1 MNSLISRA
9 VVSAIAMLCCPLAM
23 AHVADV
29 DAQHESHKLASAD
42 PFKKQHGKAS
52 VYAVKFAH
60 QRMANGARF
69 ELESNSAASLTLPL
83 GSHARVTNLRNGRS
97 AEVVIRDR
105 GPFVKGRI
113 VDLSPH
119 TARELGF
126 YGVVPVEVERIV
138 PHPKTVVARRSPP
151 PPLMLAWNDSD
162 RLYAR
167 MGVAPSAPGIP
178 PPLFQSDL
186 PLLQ

>member
-1 MNSLISRA
+1 MNSLTTRA
-9 VVSAIAMLCCPLAM
+9 VVSAIAMFCCPLAM
-23 AHVADV
+23 AHLSPV
-29 DAQHESHKLASAD
+29 DAQHESHKLPAAD
-42 PFKKQHGKAS
+42 PHKKQRGKAS
-52 VYAVKFAH
+52 VYAAKFAH

-113 VDLSPH
+113 VDLSPR

-126 YGVVPVEVERIV
+126 YGVAPVEVERIV
-138 PHPKTVVARRSPP
+138 PGARPAVARRAA
-151 PPLMLAWNDSD
+151 PLMLAWDDSN
-162 RLYAR
+162 RLCAR
-167 MGVAPSAPGIP
+167 MGVAASAPGIP

-186 PLLQ
+186 SAQ

>member
-1 MNSLISRA
+1 MKSLSTLRA
-9 VVSAIAMLCCPLAM
+9 VVSAITLSCCPLAM
-23 AHVADV
+23 AHVASPDV
-29 DAQHESHKLASAD
+29 QHESHKAANPL
-42 PFKKQHGKAS
+42 KKQRGKAS

-69 ELESNSAASLTLPL
+69 ELDSNSAASLTLPL

-119 TARELGF
+119 TARQLGF
-126 YGVVPVEVERIV
+126 YGVVPVEIEPIV
-138 PHPKTVVARRSPP
+138 PGAKPAA
-151 PPLMLAWNDSD
+151 PLMLAWDD
-162 RLYAR
+162 GTQLPTRA
-167 MGVAPSAPGIP
+167 GVCPAAPGVP
-178 PPLFQSDL
+178 PPIF
-186 PLLQ
+186 

>member
-1 MNSLISRA
+1 MNSLTIRA
-9 VVSAIAMLCCPLAM
+9 VVSAITLSFCPLAM
-23 AHVADV
+23 AHVAAV
-29 DAQHESHKLASAD
+29 DAGHETHKLSVAD
-42 PFKKQHGKAS
+42 PSRKQRGKAS

-69 ELESNSAASLTLPL
+69 ELDSNSAASLTLPL

-97 AEVVIRDR
+97 VEVVIRDR

-113 VDLSPH
+113 VDLSPG
-119 TARELGF
+119 TARQLGF

-138 PHPKTVVARRSPP
+138 PAPKFAATQHPPM
-151 PPLMLAWNDSD
+151 MLAWYDCN
-162 RLYAR
+162 RLCAR
-167 MGVAPSAPGIP
+167 GLSPSAQGVP

-186 PLLQ
+186 PVD